1 MNGYLV
7 LETGETYEGLV
18 LNSLD
23 TENPDFEKAGEV
35 VFNTS
40 NTGYE
45 EIATD
50 PSYYSQIVVM
60 TAPQQGNYGISKSFW
75 ESNQIHI
82 QGFIALEIQRS
93 TRENSWVKQLKK
105 HGVPMMMGLDTRS
118 LTMRLRGGGTP
129 WGAIV
134 MAENSA
140 LAKAKAAKLIQS
152 KRVLDKDWV
161 YAVSAKD
168 NQVIKGDNASGP
180 RVAILDLGTKRNIVR
195 LALQYAKE
203 VRIFNSRATSEE
215 IKSYNPQA
223 IILTNGPG
231 DPSDVQVAV
240 DTTRSLIGKKPIYGI
255 CMGHQI
261 LSLAL
266 GAKTYKLKF
275 GHRGS
280 NHPIKDL
287 VMDRIYVSS
296 QNHGYAVDP
305 KTLPGD
311 VQITHTNLNDQSV
324 AGIYSKEKSVLGI
337 QYHPEACPGPHE
349 AQGLFRFFFDEMV
362 ANYKYE

>member
-1 MNGYLV
+1 MKGYLV
-7 LETGETYEGLV
+7 LETGEVYEGSI
-18 LNSLD
+18 LNTLGSN
-23 TENPDFEKAGEV
+23 TSAFEKAGEV

-50 PSYYSQIVVM
+50 PSYFSQIVVM

-82 QGFIALEIQRS
+82 QGFIALEIQHSKRES
-93 TRENSWVKQLKK
+93 TWVQQLNKF
-105 HGVPMMMGLDTRS
+105 GIPMLSGIDTRD

-134 MAENSA
+134 VAENQT
-140 LAKAKAAKLIQS
+140 LARSKAEKLIQS
-152 KRVLDKDWV
+152 KRGIDKDWV
-161 YAVSAKD
+161 YAVSSKD
-168 NQVIKGDNASGP
+168 NQVLSGENASGP
-180 RVAILDLGTKRNIVR
+180 RVAIIDLGAKQNIVR
-195 LALQYAKE
+195 LTQKYASE
-203 VRIFNSRATSEE
+203 VKVFNSRASFEE
-215 IKSYNPQA
+215 VSVYNPQA

-231 DPSDVQVAV
+231 DPADVKVATE
-240 DTTRSLIGKKPIYGI
+240 TTRSFIGKKPIYGI

-280 NHPIKDL
+280 NHPIKDEL
-287 VMDRIYVSS
+287 INRIYVSS

-305 KTLPGD
+305 KTLPPN
-311 VQITHTNLNDQSV
+311 VKVTHTNLNDQSV
-324 AGIYSKEKSVLGI
+324 AGIYSKENNILGI

-362 ANYKYE
+362 ANFKY

>member
-1 MNGYLV
+1 MKGYLV
-7 LETGETYEGLV
+7 LESGEMYEGTL
-18 LNSLD
+18 LNSAHAGS
-23 TENPDFEKAGEV
+23 TNFERAGEV

-50 PSYYSQIVVM
+50 PSYFSQIIVM

-82 QGFIALEIQRS
+82 QGFVALEIQNS
-93 TRENSWVKQLKK
+93 KRESSWVDQLGN
-105 HGVPMMMGLDTRS
+105 HGVPLLSGIDTRH
-118 LTMRLRGGGTP
+118 LTMRLRSGGTP

-134 MAENSA
+134 AAQNPA
-140 LAKAKAAKLIQS
+140 QAKTKADKLIQE
-152 KRVLDKDWV
+152 KRVIEKDWV

-168 NQVIKGDNASGP
+168 SQILKGENASGP
-180 RVAILDLGTKRNIVR
+180 RVALLDFGTKQNIVR
-195 LALQYAKE
+195 LAQKYAKE
-203 VRIFNSRATSEE
+203 IKIFNSRASFEE
-215 IKSYNPQA
+215 ISSYNPQA
-223 IILTNGPG
+223 ILLTNGPG
-231 DPSDVQVAV
+231 DPADVKIAV
-240 DTTRSLIGKKPIYGI
+240 ETTRGFIGRRPIYGI

-261 LSLAL
+261 LCLAL

-280 NHPIKDL
+280 NHPIRDEVL
-287 VMDRIYVSS
+287 NEIYVSS

-305 KTLPGD
+305 KTLPAE
-311 VQITHTNLNDQSV
+311 VKITHTNLNDQSV
-324 AGIYSKEKSVLGI
+324 AGIYWKEKSILGI
-337 QYHPEACPGPHE
+337 QYHPEACPGPHD

-362 ANYKYE
+362 ASYKYE